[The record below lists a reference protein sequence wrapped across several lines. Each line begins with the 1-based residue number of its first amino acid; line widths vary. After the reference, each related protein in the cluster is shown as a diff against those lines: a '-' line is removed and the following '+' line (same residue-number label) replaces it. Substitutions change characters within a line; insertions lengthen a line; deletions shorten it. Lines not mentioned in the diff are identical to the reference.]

1 MGLALYKYL
10 LNKDDRHC
18 VLSSLQEDGEEV
30 KEVKVKKRRFMD
42 DDEAATIP
50 GPGTP
55 SPGALTAEKVS
66 CCTCVMLVT
75 AVGLM
80 TALFSLLSGPVLCW

>member
-1 MGLALYKYL
+1 MMGGGA
-10 LNKDDRHC
+10 
-18 VLSSLQEDGEEV
+18 VSSLQEEGEEV

-66 CCTCVMLVT
+66 CSLV
-75 AVGLM
+75 
-80 TALFSLLSGPVLCW
+80 